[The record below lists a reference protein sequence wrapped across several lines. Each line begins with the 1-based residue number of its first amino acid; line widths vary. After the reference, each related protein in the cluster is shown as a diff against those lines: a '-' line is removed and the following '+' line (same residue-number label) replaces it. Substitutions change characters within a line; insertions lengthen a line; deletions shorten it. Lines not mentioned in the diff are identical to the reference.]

1 MENKSYQEL
10 LIELFTTCLNVHPDL
25 SKEEAMK
32 EYIYLM
38 RMSSDICA
46 DLAGNLNSVLSMM
59 ILSLQL
65 RPDFSF
71 KERSGFVYGMNAAYR
86 DVKAVDLS
94 QKEKFER
101 AISEFRCVDEHF
113 DVYDIDKATKGYRAY
128 VANEL
133 HPKFLE
139 KK

>member
-46 DLAGNLNSVLSMM
+46 EFTSILVEVVGSTTLNA
-59 ILSLQL
+59 ILTS
-65 RPDFSF
+65 
-71 KERSGFVYGMNAAYR
+71 A
-86 DVKAVDLS
+86 
-94 QKEKFER
+94 
-101 AISEFRCVDEHF
+101 
-113 DVYDIDKATKGYRAY
+113 
-128 VANEL
+128 
-133 HPKFLE
+133 
-139 KK
+139 

>member
-25 SKEEAMK
+25 SMDQAMK
-32 EYIYLM
+32 EHIYLM

-46 DLAGNLNSVLSMM
+46 DLAGDLNSVLSMM
-59 ILSLQL
+59 ILSLEL
-65 RPDFSF
+65 RPDFSL
-71 KERSGFVYGMNAAYR
+71 EDRSGFVYGMSAAHR
-86 DVKAVDLS
+86 DMEAVDLS
-94 QKEKFER
+94 QKEKFKR
-101 AISEFRCVDEHF
+101 AISEFRCIDEHF
-113 DVYDIDKATKGYRAY
+113 NIYNIDKATNGYRAY
-128 VANEL
+128 VAHEL